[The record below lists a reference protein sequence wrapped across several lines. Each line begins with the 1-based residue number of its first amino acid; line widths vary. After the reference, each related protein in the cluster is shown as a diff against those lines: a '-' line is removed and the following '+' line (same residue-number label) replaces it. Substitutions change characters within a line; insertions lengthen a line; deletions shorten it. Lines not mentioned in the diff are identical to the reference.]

1 VGGQNSGGLF
11 QGTSG
16 SRKTMDIFKGANLQ
30 NSKSGGL
37 GGRNTIRDNL
47 HEMMQIV
54 PLKRTGYFGEKSLK
68 KKSHKVRV
76 VICSDPS
83 RTAYDFQSKAI
94 KGFSSMKIIE
104 GKGYVAKLRDGTT
117 ITYRKT
123 STSDGTPVVELTIK
137 GLKRVKDQ
145 KIHFIKGEI

>member
-1 VGGQNSGGLF
+1 
-11 QGTSG
+11 
-16 SRKTMDIFKGANLQ
+16 
-30 NSKSGGL
+30 
-37 GGRNTIRDNL
+37 
-47 HEMMQIV
+47 
-54 PLKRTGYFGEKSLK
+54 
-68 KKSHKVRV
+68 
-76 VICSDPS
+76 
-83 RTAYDFQSKAI
+83 
-94 KGFSSMKIIE
+94 MKIIE